1 MTSKECLSDLYFLAI
16 GDENHTK
23 KCKEI
28 IEKDLDRLEKLEKVI
43 KILND
48 KRVNVYHIWLFNDY
62 EQYKYYH
69 PLLKYNTEKDA
80 LSFEEFTLLKEV
92 LYND

>member
-28 IEKDLDRLEKLEKVI
+28 IEKDLEVLDCFKKLINKNW
-43 KILND
+43 KILSNIKLD
-48 KRVNVYHIWLFNDY
+48 IHLMKILGWL
-62 EQYKYYH
+62 
-69 PLLKYNTEKDA
+69 LVIA
-80 LSFEEFTLLKEV
+80 I
-92 LYND
+92 